1 MTNNSSQSDNQPMP
15 QSRDWLDP
23 VLLGDYVAGKT
34 ILVGITGG
42 IAAYKSCTI
51 VSRLAQAGADVHV
64 AMTLAATEFITP
76 MTFEAL
82 SGNPVYDSIFDQ
94 VESSSPGHISL
105 ADRCDAAVI
114 APCTMNT
121 LANLVHGNTNDA
133 VSLIVNAIDR
143 KKVPVLFA
151 PSMNDTMWH
160 QPSTQRNIDQANA
173 DGLIQIGPGSG
184 WQACRHSGSG
194 RMSEPGDI
202 CRAICEAL

>member
-1 MTNNSSQSDNQPMP
+1 MANNSSQSDNQPTP
-15 QSRDWLDP
+15 QERDWLDS
-23 VLLGDYVAGKT
+23 VLLREFVEGKT

-42 IAAYKSCTI
+42 VAAYKSCTI

-105 ADRCDAAVI
+105 ADRCDLALI

-121 LANLVHGNTNDA
+121 LANLVHGNSSDA
-133 VSLIVNAIDR
+133 VSLIISAIDR
-143 KKVPVLFA
+143 TKVPVLFA
-151 PSMNDTMWH
+151 PSMNDAMWN
-160 QPSTQRNIDQANA
+160 QPSTKRNIEQAIA

-184 WQACRHSGSG
+184 WQACRHSGTG

-202 CRAICEAL
+202 CQAICEAM